1 MKYKSTLAKTFFT
14 LIPLLGITLS
24 NSSYGQG
31 ALEEIVVT
39 AERRQESLQD
49 VPISITA
56 FSSEGIEK
64 MRIQDFGDLGNKIPG
79 FGSVSFSKS
88 RFTPAIRGGSSLLSG
103 PGADAAVGLYIDD
116 TYFSGPG
123 DFEVDLFD
131 IERIEVLHGP
141 QGTLFGRNT
150 TAGAVNVVT
159 KDPAE
164 ALEGKFEA
172 TLGEY
177 EMLQVRGYLSGP
189 FSDDK
194 RASIAFSS
202 TNRDGTS
209 FNSVTGNDVDDIG
222 RASVRGKFVW
232 DINDTLE
239 AKVGFG
245 YSSIDETGVARDFVM
260 FGPFVPFDNQDP
272 GLVGFVPD
280 GDTRTVQQFT
290 DGGYRLSQYT
300 ASLHLT
306 KQLGNASLM
315 SITTYRDMETEEDPN
330 SLAGAPIPIFTLAEP
345 REVETITQEIRYIS
359 DYEGKFNWV
368 GGLYFLNSNESRDG
382 RYETYWEENT
392 RFSGYQTF
400 FFGCSDV
407 AAATGPGG
415 GFIGGGAADPGFLPD
430 PACVAS
436 DPSLYSPNNFRV
448 YQETETTS
456 VAVFAQ
462 GSYDVTETLTATAG
476 GRYTYDKKKANGFSE
491 GDPDLFWNNFS
502 AFGVGTN
509 IPVGTKAKDSWEE
522 FTWKVALDW
531 QATDDVLLYGSVSTG
546 YRSGAIDY
554 LTSSAFQGLASLTT
568 AVAPETTLSYEIG
581 FKSRFWDNRVQ
592 LNVAGFRVEYDDLQF
607 FINFGAGG
615 LNTNA
620 GKEIVEGVELELAV
634 VLTDS
639 LTFNLGYAYQDGR
652 INGATSPIDG
662 SQLVPDGE
670 VPGQTPENTLL
681 LGLDFVKPFSRGEVF
696 ARADFTK
703 KSNHFL
709 ELERPPQFKSETKGL
724 VNLNA
729 GIAFDNNFTIS
740 AWVKNLT
747 DEDIVLHGQDFWG
760 SFWASA
766 SAVPGQEYL
775 TLSAQPRYAPPRT
788 WGVTLGYEF

>member
-1 MKYKSTLAKTFFT
+1 MLTK
-14 LIPLLGITLS
+14 I
-24 NSSYGQG
+24 SYGLFACVLGMSSTITYAQI
-31 ALEEIVVT
+31 EEVVVT
-39 AERRQESLQD
+39 AERRAESIQD

-56 FSSEGIEK
+56 FSEEGIEK

-88 RFTPAIRGGSSLLSG
+88 RFTPAIRGGSSLLNG

-164 ALEGKFEA
+164 EFEGKFEA
-172 TLGEY
+172 TLGDY
-177 EMLQVRGYLSGP
+177 EMLQLRGYLSGP
-189 FSDDK
+189 LTDDK
-194 RASIAFSS
+194 RASVAFSS

-222 RASVRGKFVW
+222 RTSVRGKFVW

-245 YSSIDETGVARDFVM
+245 YNSIDETGVARDFVM
-260 FGPFVPFDNQDP
+260 FGPFIPFDNQDP
-272 GLVGFVPD
+272 GLAGFVPD
-280 GDTRTVQQFT
+280 GDTRTVQQFN
-290 DGGYRLSQYT
+290 DGGYRLTQYT

-306 KQLGNASLM
+306 KELSDASLM

-330 SLAGAPIPIFTLAEP
+330 SLAGAPIPIFSLAEP
-345 REVETITQEIRYIS
+345 RDVRTITQEVRYIS
-359 DYEGKFNWV
+359 EYEGKFNWV
-368 GGLYFLNSNESRDG
+368 GGLYFLSSDESRDG

-392 RFSGYQTF
+392 RFSGFQTF
-400 FFGCSDV
+400 LFGCSDPV
-407 AAATGPGG
+407 AGPGG

-436 DPSLYSPNNFRV
+436 DPSLYTPNNFRV

-456 VAVFAQ
+456 IAVFAQ
-462 GSYDVTETLTATAG
+462 GSYDVTDTITATAG
-476 GRYTYDKKKANGFSE
+476 GRYTYDRKEANGFSE
-491 GDPDLFWNNFS
+491 GDPDFFWNNFRTS
-502 AFGVGTN
+502 GEAPN
-509 IPVGTKAKDSWEE
+509 IPVGTTAKDSWEE
-522 FTWKVALDW
+522 FTWRVALDW
-531 QATDDVLLYGSVSTG
+531 QATDDVLMYGSVSTG
-546 YRSGAIDY
+546 YRSGAFDY
-554 LTSSAFQGLASLTT
+554 LTISAFLGTDSLTT
-568 AVAPETTLSYEIG
+568 AVEPETVTSYEVG

-592 LNVAGFRVEYDDLQF
+592 LNVAAFRVEYDDLQF
-607 FINFGAGG
+607 FINFGDGG

-620 GKEIVEGVELELAV
+620 GEQIVEGVELEFDLA
-634 VLTDS
+634 LTDE
-639 LTFNLGYAYQDGR
+639 LTFSLGYAYQDGE
-652 INGATSPIDG
+652 INGAISPIDG
-662 SQLVPDGE
+662 TQLVPEGE
-670 VPGQTPENTLL
+670 VPGQTPEHTVI
-681 LGLDFVKPFSRGEVF
+681 LGLDYVKLTSRGEF
-696 ARADFTK
+696 FGRADFTH
-703 KSNHFL
+703 KSRHFL
-709 ELERPPQFKSETKGL
+709 ELERPPQFQSETEAL

-729 GIAFDNNFTIS
+729 GFTFNNNVTIS
-740 AWVKNLT
+740 AWVKNVT
-747 DEDIVLHGQDFWG
+747 NEDIVLHGQGFWG
-760 SFWASA
+760 SFWAA
-766 SAVPGQEYL
+766 STTVPGQEYL

-788 WGVTLGYEF
+788 WGVTVGYEF